1 MDPIVLVVASNIG
14 LILITL
20 TIYLRYSHLRIS
32 SVNKAKELQ
41 NKFDESN
48 EKNSELEINR
58 NKESQA
64 NIEKIQQL
72 MNEISDLRKSYE
84 SSVNIR
90 HEFEKQL
97 GIVNAKIE
105 GKEQEIKTILQTQE
119 NIISSNKDA
128 VAKMGQELFRRIN
141 EVNRQ
146 EIENSKNLMGKAI
159 KVIGDYMEKINGNLS
174 INQRK
179 NSNTEEVIE
188 SSKNQHQNLI
198 LKQKTNSP
206 EKTISPEHHFHSI
219 QHPLT
224 QDLVKTIEAS
234 GYLANQHFFTPLT
247 LNKDK
252 ASKMLCEVAFLKEGT
267 LYSLDLKACQIFD
280 NYNQQQSSEKI
291 NLHLVAKFDK
301 YLQHINDDSYKNSI
315 KEAIAGI
322 NIKFNNFNKIVAVA
336 KTEDL
341 KILKNN
347 KIYEK
352 FINKDIK
359 ILTIDEINNLI
370 I

>member
-20 TIYLRYSHLRIS
+20 IIYLRYSHFRIS
-32 SVNKAKELQ
+32 SANKTKELQ
-41 NKFDESN
+41 NKFEESN
-48 EKNSELEINR
+48 KKNSELEISHNE
-58 NKESQA
+58 ESKS
-64 NIEKIQQL
+64 NIEKIQKL
-72 MNEISDLRKSYE
+72 INEISDLRKSHE
-84 SSVNIR
+84 SSINIR

-97 GIVNAKIE
+97 EIINTKIA
-105 GKEQEIKTILQTQE
+105 GKEQEIKAILQTQE
-119 NIISSNKDA
+119 NIISNNKDA
-128 VAKMGQELFRRIN
+128 VAKMGQELLRRIN

-146 EIENSKNLMGKAI
+146 EIETSRNLMGKAI
-159 KVIGDYMEKINGNLS
+159 RVIADYMEKINGSLLT
-174 INQRK
+174 NQRK
-179 NSNTEEVIE
+179 NSNTEKAIE
-188 SSKNQHQNLI
+188 SSEDQHKNLI
-198 LKQKTNSP
+198 LKQKANT
-206 EKTISPEHHFHSI
+206 PEHQFHSI

-224 QDLVKTIEAS
+224 KDLVETIEAS
-234 GYLANQHFFTPLT
+234 GYLANQNFFTPLT

-252 ASKMLCEVAFLKEGT
+252 AAKMLCEVAFLKEAT

-280 NYNQQQSSEKI
+280 SYHRQQSSEKI
-291 NLHLVAKFDK
+291 NLHLVAKFEK
-301 YLQHINDDSYKNSI
+301 YLQHIKDDSYKKSI
-315 KEAIAGI
+315 KEAIAGT
-322 NIKFNNFNKIVAVA
+322 NIHFSNFNKIVAVE

>member
-1 MDPIVLVVASNIG
+1 MDPIILVVASNIG

-20 TIYLRYSHLRIS
+20 TVYLRYSHFRIS
-32 SVNKAKELQ
+32 SANKIKELQ

-48 EKNSELEINR
+48 KKNSELEVSR

-84 SSVNIR
+84 SSINIR

-97 GIVNAKIE
+97 GVVNAKIE
-105 GKEQEIKTILQTQE
+105 EKEQEIKVILQTQE

-146 EIENSKNLMGKAI
+146 EIETSRNLMGKAI
-159 KVIGDYMEKINGNLS
+159 KVIGDYMEKINSNLLT
-174 INQRK
+174 NQRK
-179 NSNTEEVIE
+179 NSDTEQSIK

-198 LKQKTNSP
+198 LQQKTN
-206 EKTISPEHHFHSI
+206 SPEHHFHSI

-224 QDLVKTIEAS
+224 QDLVETIEAS
-234 GYLANQHFFTPLT
+234 GYLANQNFFTPLT

-252 ASKMLCEVAFLKEGT
+252 ALKMLCEVAFLKEGT

-301 YLQHINDDSYKNSI
+301 YLQHINNDSYKNSI